1 MNQPHYSR
9 DKGIISALDYLG
21 VDFGTHPTLKRVKT
35 PKKQV
40 CKPSTGRWLAIW
52 WMICTAIKP

>member
-9 DKGIISALDYLG
+9 DKGILAALDYLG
-21 VDFGTHPTLKRVKT
+21 VYVGTHPMLKRVKT
-35 PKKQV
+35 PAKQV
-40 CKPSTGRWLAIW
+40 CKRSTGRLLAVW